1 MSKYNLAVSSGST
14 KENKTGSW
22 RTFKPVVDHDKCIA
36 CGKCEQVCPEG
47 VCFAVKNL
55 PLHPSSKEGERKM
68 YYENDLDY
76 CKGCGICAR
85 ECPVKAIT
93 MEREEK

>member
-1 MSKYNLAVSSGST
+1 MQKYNLAVSPGTT
-14 KENKTGSW
+14 KNNKTGSW
-22 RTFKPVVDHDKCIA
+22 RTFKPVVDHEKCIA

-47 VCFAVKNL
+47 VCFSSGKKN
-55 PLHPSSKEGERKM
+55 SKGIV

-76 CKGCGICAR
+76 CKGCGICAK
-85 ECPVKAIT
+85 ECPVGAIT